1 MFNPLLGVASLSLD
15 PRQGVPTRDSTVSS
29 WPLIQVCFV
38 VHCPLK
44 GSHYSVGV
52 ILRGLTTL

>member
-1 MFNPLLGVASLSLD
+1 MFNPLLSVASLSLD
-15 PRQGVPTRDSTVSS
+15 PRQGVPARDSTVSS

-44 GSHYSVGV
+44 V
-52 ILRGLTTL
+52 RTTQWV